1 MSRGS
6 GCATITG
13 ATATAIAAWC
23 GAPGTAITTTIITGI
38 VTGTTITIAG
48 TIIIVSAGAPLC
60 LACGVMAGAA
70 AGLPNGRP
78 ADFLR

>member
-23 GAPGTAITTTIITGI
+23 GAPGTTITTTIITGVI
-38 VTGTTITIAG
+38 TGTTITIAG
-48 TIIIVSAGAPLC
+48 TIIIASAGAPLC
-60 LACGVMAGAA
+60 HECGVMV
-70 AGLPNGRP
+70 
-78 ADFLR
+78 LRRVFQTEGPPTS